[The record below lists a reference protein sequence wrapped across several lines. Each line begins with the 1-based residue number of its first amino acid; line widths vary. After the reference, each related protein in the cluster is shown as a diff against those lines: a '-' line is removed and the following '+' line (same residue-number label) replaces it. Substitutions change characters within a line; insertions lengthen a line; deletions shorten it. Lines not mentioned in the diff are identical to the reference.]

1 MTQIPAKAL
10 NVDRLGNQYLV
21 TVQVGHAKYAGTFD
35 RLYFGENK
43 PHLGSYRHGWLD
55 LVYHQNQDLKAG
67 AVIPVVDDLVKRASF
82 PPKHGNQKP
91 ACATSVMA
99 HAGASG
105 VNRSGLFTWP
115 FPRIHS
121 GRTPPKGER
130 LQVSDAPQ
138 ER

>member
-21 TVQVGHAKYAGTFD
+21 TVQVGHEKYAGTFD

-67 AVIPVVDDLVKRASF
+67 GSYSRCGRFSKASKLS
-82 PPKHGNQKP
+82 PQAWKPK
-91 ACATSVMA
+91 T
-99 HAGASG
+99 G
-105 VNRSGLFTWP
+105 VR
-115 FPRIHS
+115 H
-121 GRTPPKGER
+121 
-130 LQVSDAPQ
+130 
-138 ER
+138 